1 MASEPMRFRNPAGHA
16 GLLNNLIA
24 LANALSGFFGSRA
37 ALVAHES
44 KGALVHVLVL
54 LGALIAAGLLF
65 ALGYIFLLGSAIIG
79 VAHAL
84 QVSVVWIALAAAVLH
99 FILCGVC
106 VLIAKSRMSKPMF
119 AMSTAELKRDRE
131 WLKNLDKQNLPTS

>member
-1 MASEPMRFRNPAGHA
+1 MRFRNPAGHA
-16 GLLNNLIA
+16 GLLNNLVA

-37 ALVAHES
+37 ALVAYES

-54 LGALIAAGLLF
+54 LGALVAAALLF
-65 ALGYIFLLGSAIIG
+65 ALGYIFLLGSVIIA
-79 VAHAL
+79 VAHAF
-84 QVSVVWIALAAAVLH
+84 QVSAVWIALGAAVLH
-99 FILCGVC
+99 FIFCGVC
-106 VLIAKSRMSKPMF
+106 VFVAKNRMAKPMF